1 MAAFFNH
8 HSFVLLALALWLGLA
23 VPLVGSRWLRGS
35 PIPARNWLALA
46 VVAATLLGAW
56 LGLRSGPGT
65 QSTSDVEAALGQ
77 GQPVLVEFYSD
88 Y

>member
-1 MAAFFNH
+1 VAEYFNH
-8 HSFVLLALALWLGLA
+8 HSFVLLGLGLWLGLA
-23 VPLVGSRWLRGS
+23 VPLVAGRWLRGK
-35 PIPARNWLALA
+35 PVRARDGLALA
-46 VVAATLLGAW
+46 TVAGALFAAW

-65 QSTSDVEAALGQ
+65 QAAADVEATIGQ